1 MRKLMKITFFL
12 CLLLLFSPKLNPIGF
27 SSFIASLG
35 KNELSNHSLP
45 VCWAQQPKKE
55 SPVVFKESLRPQP
68 PQDYVV
74 GKGDILEI
82 FVWRNEQISR
92 QLLVR
97 PDGKISLPLLQD
109 IQADGLT
116 VLQLQG
122 EITQRFS
129 EHIEKPKVTVIV
141 VEMGSYKVS
150 VLGRVETPGVYPITG
165 QTTIVEAIALA
176 GGFTEWANKRNIT
189 VVTHQNGK
197 EKKVTVNYKKIASGK
212 DPSQNIIL
220 KRGDIIIVP

>member
-1 MRKLMKITFFL
+1 MNKVLRIALLF
-12 CLLLLFSPKLNPIGF
+12 LLLSFLLPHLNLLGLPESPHQPDPDRYGITL
-27 SSFIASLG
+27 
-35 KNELSNHSLP
+35 
-45 VCWAQQPKKE
+45 CWAQTNSKAE
-55 SPVVFKESLRPQP
+55 IGSHGSSSPSSSG
-68 PQDYVV
+68 DYLI
-74 GKGDILEI
+74 GKGDLLEV

-92 QLLVR
+92 RVLVR

-116 VLQLQG
+116 VLQLKS

-129 EHIEKPKVTVIV
+129 EHIENPRVTVIV

-150 VLGRVETPGVYPITG
+150 VLGRVERPGVYPITG
-165 QTTIVEAIALA
+165 QTTLVEAIALA
-176 GGFTEWANKRNIT
+176 GGFTEWASKGNIT

-197 EKKVTVNYKKIASGK
+197 EKKVRVNYKKIASGK

>member
-1 MRKLMKITFFL
+1 MNKVVRITLLF
-12 CLLLLFSPKLNPIGF
+12 LLLSLLLPHLNLLGLPE
-27 SSFIASLG
+27 SSYQPDPDRYGITL
-35 KNELSNHSLP
+35 
-45 VCWAQQPKKE
+45 CWAQENKSKAE
-55 SPVVFKESLRPQP
+55 LGNHGSSSPSSSG
-68 PQDYVV
+68 DYLI
-74 GKGDILEI
+74 GKGDLLEV

-92 QLLVR
+92 RVLVR

-116 VLQLQG
+116 VLQLKS

-129 EHIEKPKVTVIV
+129 EHIENPRVTVIV

-150 VLGRVETPGVYPITG
+150 VLGRVERPGVYPITG
-165 QTTIVEAIALA
+165 QTSLVEAIALA
-176 GGFTEWANKRNIT
+176 GGFTEWASKGNIT

-197 EKKVTVNYKKIASGK
+197 EKKVRVNYKKIASGK

>member
-1 MRKLMKITFFL
+1 MNKVMRITLLF
-12 CLLLLFSPKLNPIGF
+12 LLLSLLLPHLNLLGLPGSPHQPHPDRYGITL
-27 SSFIASLG
+27 
-35 KNELSNHSLP
+35 
-45 VCWAQQPKKE
+45 CWAQENNSKAE
-55 SPVVFKESLRPQP
+55 LGNYGSSSPSSSG
-68 PQDYVV
+68 DYLI
-74 GKGDILEI
+74 GKGDLLEV

-92 QLLVR
+92 RVLVR

-116 VLQLQG
+116 VIQLQS

-129 EHIEKPKVTVIV
+129 EHIENPRVTVIV

-150 VLGRVETPGVYPITG
+150 VLGRVERPGVYPITG
-165 QTTIVEAIALA
+165 QTSLVEAIALA
-176 GGFTEWANKRNIT
+176 GGFTEWASKGNIT

-197 EKKVTVNYKKIASGK
+197 EKKVRVNYKKIASGK